1 MSFSLSSGCIDKK
14 IPLLSIVVDTFI
26 NKEGEAMHTLN
37 LDQGIII
44 TGDTTGEEIVVKKMM
59 RFLPL

>member
-1 MSFSLSSGCIDKK
+1 
-14 IPLLSIVVDTFI
+14 
-26 NKEGEAMHTLN
+26 MHTLN